1 MAAAFNNL
9 RQLVSGAHP
18 LAAAVPLSDGG
29 LRRPSSAQPVLQ
41 PVFYSEC
48 TYRSVYKRSDGT
60 LDTQR
65 LVVHPALWQN
75 RSAAVRCASTLRPAR
90 KKSIS
95 EHLKEKKMEKEM
107 LTLPADGEGT
117 LGDLM
122 TVPSAIMRL

>member
-41 PVFYSEC
+41 PVFYN
-48 TYRSVYKRSDGT
+48 
-60 LDTQR
+60 TQR